1 MTDIHSNTPHATTG
15 YPVQLTTREPHPADV
30 SFLTTEHFTLQGARA
45 ATVSEAT
52 GRAGMFLSAVSGG
65 LISLGLMANAVGV
78 GTAFYCATLIVLTVL
93 TLVGYVTFARTLQSG
108 VEDHAYARRI
118 ARLRAYYFDQA
129 PELCHYLLS
138 VPAADRVAVQG
149 LFENSRQQ
157 KWLTVSGMVAI
168 VTAAIVA
175 SAAAVVG
182 VLVSHGSPVVCGAL
196 GFIVFLSALWRLVA
210 MQQRAWE
217 LAITAHLDVEG
228 RGGHLPDS
236 GIDAMPAHPAQV
248 GVEED
253 ASRADAART

>member
-1 MTDIHSNTPHATTG
+1 MTESPA
-15 YPVQLTTREPHPADV
+15 PLTTREPRPAAV

-65 LISLGLMANAVGV
+65 LISLGLIANAVSV

-93 TLVGYVTFARTLQSG
+93 TFVGYVTFARTLQSG
-108 VEDHAYARRI
+108 VEDHGYARRI

-157 KWLTVSGMVAI
+157 KWLTVSGMVAVI
-168 VTAAIVA
+168 TAAIAA
-175 SAAAVVG
+175 SAAGVVG
-182 VLVSHGSPVVCGAL
+182 VLISHGSPVASSAL
-196 GFIVFLSALWRLVA
+196 GLAVFLVVLSRLVRMIRKA
-210 MQQRAWE
+210 SD
-217 LAITAHLDVEG
+217 LAIATPLNVEG
-228 RGGHLPDS
+228 PGGRPHNSDPSAWAPVDGVTRPES
-236 GIDAMPAHPAQV
+236 HRPGERVV
-248 GVEED
+248 G
-253 ASRADAART
+253 STP